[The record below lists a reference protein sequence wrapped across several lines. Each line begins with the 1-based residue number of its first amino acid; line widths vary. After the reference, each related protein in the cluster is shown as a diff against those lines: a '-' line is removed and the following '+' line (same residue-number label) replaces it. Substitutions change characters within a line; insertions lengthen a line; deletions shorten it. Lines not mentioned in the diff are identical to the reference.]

1 MRTRLLPAAL
11 VLASVGAPA
20 LAQTPYPAET
30 NLRFEVWDGSAWTN
44 TVNANPGDRIEW
56 RAVVSYVGTRTDV
69 MGLAEILY
77 QPVIPNADN
86 EGPVRDELGP
96 WRNGGVS
103 GNFIPGT
110 LLSPAEGQDGGPLP
124 SYGRIGFGFFSTEA
138 TGSNVLTSFRHS
150 GGSDGA
156 PQGDWLRI
164 AGNFV
169 SQWPSSGTGAWT
181 TDDSN
186 RILRGVSAGQWCRIN
201 PLTGVPNPVWQG
213 GTQDLVIFRQALIV
227 GDAAQDRTIEITMQD
242 EFLRR
247 AGMGVGST
255 DNRRHVRWFTQ
266 DVQQH
271 SAAYRT
277 SLTITPAIALVT
289 IPSPGLGVAA
299 IAGCAAV
306 VRRRRG
312 TSMVRHGGAHSM

>member
-1 MRTRLLPAAL
+1 MRTRLLSGAL
-11 VLASVGAPA
+11 VLTSAGAPA

-30 NLRFEVWDGSAWTN
+30 NLRFEVWNGSAWSN
-44 TVNANPGDRIEW
+44 TINANPGDRIEW

-77 QPVIPNADN
+77 QPIIPNADN

-96 WRNGGVS
+96 WRNAGVS
-103 GNFIPGT
+103 GNFIAGT
-110 LLSPAEGQDGGPLP
+110 LLSQAEAQSGGPLP
-124 SYGRIGFGFFSTEA
+124 DYGRVGFGFFSTEA

-150 GGSDGA
+150 GGSNGA

-164 AGNFV
+164 AGTFV
-169 SQWPSSGTGAWT
+169 SQWPSTGDGSWT
-181 TDDSN
+181 ANDSN
-186 RILRGVSAGQWCRIN
+186 RILRGVSAGQWSRIN
-201 PLTGVPNPVWQG
+201 PLSGVPNPFWQG
-213 GTQDLVIFRQALIV
+213 GTQDIVIFRQALIV
-227 GDAAQDRTIEITMQD
+227 GDAAQDRTIELTMQD

-247 AGMGVGST
+247 AEMGAGST

-266 DVQQH
+266 DVQTH
-271 SAAYRT
+271 TDAYRT

-289 IPSPGLGVAA
+289 IPAPGLGVLA

-306 VRRRRG
+306 VCRRKRG
-312 TSMVRHGGAHSM
+312 V